1 VRAVVGLGSNLQQPE
16 RQLRQALDALRA
28 IAEEGVVKA
37 SSLYRSPPMGPQ
49 DQPDYINAVAVIE
62 TVLEPLELLDQLQ
75 QIEQQ
80 QGRERKRHWGE
91 RTLDLDLLLYGD
103 QSIDHPRLQV
113 PHPGITER
121 SFVLL
126 PMQEVLGDMQEIPGQ
141 GELGQWVERCNCDE
155 IERVVE

>member
-1 VRAVVGLGSNLQQPE
+1 MRAVVGLGSNLQQPE

-28 IAEEGVVKA
+28 IAEEGAVKA

>member
-1 VRAVVGLGSNLQQPE
+1 VVGLGSNLQQPE

>member
-1 VRAVVGLGSNLQQPE
+1 MRAVVGLGSNLQQPE

-28 IAEEGVVKA
+28 IAQEGVVKA
-37 SSLYRSPPMGPQ
+37 PSLYRSPPMGPQ

>member
-1 VRAVVGLGSNLQQPE
+1 MRAVVGLGSNLQQPE

>member
-1 VRAVVGLGSNLQQPE
+1 MVGLGSNLQQPE